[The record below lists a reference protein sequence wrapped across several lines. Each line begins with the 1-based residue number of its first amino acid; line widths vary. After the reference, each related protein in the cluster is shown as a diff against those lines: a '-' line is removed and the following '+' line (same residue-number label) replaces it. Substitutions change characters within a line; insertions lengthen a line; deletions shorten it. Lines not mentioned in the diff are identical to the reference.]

1 LSKIEKSE
9 DYDLK
14 FHEVSEDDPDE
25 MNVTNLDSANL
36 V

>member
-25 MNVTNLDSANL
+25 MNEPNVGSAIPH
-36 V
+36 